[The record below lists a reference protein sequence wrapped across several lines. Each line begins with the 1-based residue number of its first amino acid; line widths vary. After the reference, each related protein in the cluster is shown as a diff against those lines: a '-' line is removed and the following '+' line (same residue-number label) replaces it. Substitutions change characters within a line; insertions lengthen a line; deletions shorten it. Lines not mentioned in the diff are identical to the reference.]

1 MKLVLFDDERPGI
14 LKSDGIVDISEV
26 VSSADLDSGQESMQF
41 IINNMS
47 DLRSEISDF
56 CTNAELKPLTD
67 IKLMPPLPRPSKILC
82 MGGNYREFGARDP
95 EPMWGFLKDRDS
107 VIGPDDTVILPEVD
121 ANIFHHEAELVVVFG
136 QSGKS
141 ISKSDAM
148 DYVFGYT
155 CGVDVSA
162 RIYSGARGFSRNT
175 DSLLISE
182 HKSHRTFAPI
192 GRCITTKDEIKA
204 PHNLGVQLRVND
216 ELRVDYNTSDTA
228 HSIEES
234 IEFVSNLEEINPG
247 DVLFLGTNHQG
258 LGAMQNDDLIN
269 IEIERVGGFSF
280 NVSDPLRRRWDR
292 GIDELTAKDIR
303 EGTGGPGAKV
313 RPL

>member
-14 LKSDGIVDISEV
+14 LKNDGIVDISEV
-26 VSSADLDSGQESMQF
+26 ISSTDLDSGQESMQF

-192 GRCITTKDEIKA
+192 GPCITTKDEIKA

-269 IEIERVGGFSF
+269 IEIERVGEFSF
-280 NVSDPLRRRWDR
+280 NVFDPLRRRWDR

>member
-26 VSSADLDSGQESMQF
+26 ISSADLDSGQESMQF

-192 GRCITTKDEIKA
+192 GPCITTKDEIKA

-269 IEIERVGGFSF
+269 IEIERVGEFSF
-280 NVSDPLRRRWDR
+280 NVFDPLRRRWDR

>member
-192 GRCITTKDEIKA
+192 GPCITTKDEIKA

-269 IEIERVGGFSF
+269 IEIERVGEFSF
-280 NVSDPLRRRWDR
+280 NVFDPLRRRWDR

>member
-26 VSSADLDSGQESMQF
+26 ISSADLDSGQESMQF

-95 EPMWGFLKDRDS
+95 EPMWGFLKDIDS

-141 ISKSDAM
+141 INKSDAM

-192 GRCITTKDEIKA
+192 GPCITTKDEIKA

>member
-26 VSSADLDSGQESMQF
+26 ISSADLDSGQESMQF

-192 GRCITTKDEIKA
+192 GPCITTKDEIKA
-204 PHNLGVQLRVND
+204 PHNLGIQLRVND

-258 LGAMQNDDLIN
+258 LGAMQNDDLII
-269 IEIERVGGFSF
+269 IEIERVGEFSF

>member
-14 LKSDGIVDISEV
+14 LKNDGIVDISEV
-26 VSSADLDSGQESMQF
+26 ISSTDLDSGQESMQF

-47 DLRSEISDF
+47 DLHSEISDF

-141 ISKSDAM
+141 INKSDAM

-192 GRCITTKDEIKA
+192 GPCITTKDEIKA

-258 LGAMQNDDLIN
+258 LGAMQNDDLII
-269 IEIERVGGFSF
+269 IEIERVGEFSF
-280 NVSDPLRRRWDR
+280 NVFDPLRRRWDR

>member
-26 VSSADLDSGQESMQF
+26 ISSADLDSGQESMQF

-141 ISKSDAM
+141 INKSDAM

-155 CGVDVSA
+155 CGVDVSG

-192 GRCITTKDEIKA
+192 GPCITTKDEIKA

-269 IEIERVGGFSF
+269 IEIERVGEFSF
-280 NVSDPLRRRWDR
+280 NVFDPLRRRWDR

>member
-192 GRCITTKDEIKA
+192 GPCITTKDEIKA

-269 IEIERVGGFSF
+269 IEIERVGEFSF

>member
-14 LKSDGIVDISEV
+14 LKSDGIVDISEAI
-26 VSSADLDSGQESMQF
+26 SSAGLDSGQESMQF

-47 DLRSEISDF
+47 ELRSEISDF
-56 CTNAELKPLTD
+56 CTNAELKPLAD

-107 VIGPDDTVILPEVD
+107 VIGPGDTVILPEVD

-192 GRCITTKDEIKA
+192 GPCITTKDEIKA
-204 PHNLGVQLRVND
+204 PHNLGIQLRVND

>member
-192 GRCITTKDEIKA
+192 GPCITTKDEIKA

-258 LGAMQNDDLIN
+258 LGAMQNDDLII
-269 IEIERVGGFSF
+269 IEIERVGEFSF

>member
-1 MKLVLFDDERPGI
+1 P
-14 LKSDGIVDISEV
+14 
-26 VSSADLDSGQESMQF
+26 
-41 IINNMS
+41 
-47 DLRSEISDF
+47 
-56 CTNAELKPLTD
+56 
-67 IKLMPPLPRPSKILC
+67 
-82 MGGNYREFGARDP
+82 
-95 EPMWGFLKDRDS
+95 
-107 VIGPDDTVILPEVD
+107 
-121 ANIFHHEAELVVVFG
+121 
-136 QSGKS
+136 
-141 ISKSDAM
+141 
-148 DYVFGYT
+148 
-155 CGVDVSA
+155 
-162 RIYSGARGFSRNT
+162 
-175 DSLLISE
+175 
-182 HKSHRTFAPI
+182 
-192 GRCITTKDEIKA
+192 CITTKDEIKA
-204 PHNLGVQLRVND
+204 PHNLGIQLRVND

>member
-26 VSSADLDSGQESMQF
+26 ISSADLDSGQESMQF

-107 VIGPDDTVILPEVD
+107 VIGPDGTVILPEVD

-192 GRCITTKDEIKA
+192 GPCITTKDEIKA

-269 IEIERVGGFSF
+269 IEIERVGEFSF
-280 NVSDPLRRRWDR
+280 NVFDPLRRRWDR

>member
-14 LKSDGIVDISEV
+14 LRDGEIVDISEV
-26 VSSADLDSGQESMQF
+26 ISSAGLDSGQESMQF

-47 DLRSEISDF
+47 DLSSEISSF
-56 CTNAELKPLTD
+56 CTNAKPRSFSD
-67 IKLMPPLPRPSKILC
+67 IKLMSPLPRPSKILC
-82 MGGNYREFGARDP
+82 MGGNYREFGARDA

-107 VIGPDDTVILPEVD
+107 VIGPGGTVILPEVD

-141 ISKSDAM
+141 IKQSDAM

-162 RIYSGARGFSRNT
+162 RIYSGSRVFSRNT
-175 DSLLISE
+175 DSLPIAE

-192 GRCITTKDEIKA
+192 GPCITTKDEIEA
-204 PHNLGVQLRVND
+204 PHNLGVQLRVKN
-216 ELRVDYNTSDTA
+216 ELRVNYNTSDMA

-247 DVLFLGTNHQG
+247 DLLFLGTNHQG
-258 LGAMQNDDLIN
+258 LGAMQNDDTVDM
-269 IEIERVGGFSF
+269 EIERVGGFSF
-280 NVSDPLRRRWDR
+280 NVSDPLRRRWAR
-292 GIDELTAKDIR
+292 GIDELTARDIR

>member
-1 MKLVLFDDERPGI
+1 MKLVLFDDGRPGI
-14 LKSDGIVDISEV
+14 LRHDGIVDVSEV
-26 VSSADLDSGQESMQF
+26 VRSAEIGSGQESMQF
-41 IINNMS
+41 IITNMS
-47 DLRSEISDF
+47 DLCSELSYLGV
-56 CTNAELKPLTD
+56 NGEAKSLHNVEL
-67 IKLMPPLPRPSKILC
+67 MSPLPRPSKILC
-82 MGGNYREFGARDP
+82 MGGNYREFGARDA

-107 VIGPDDTVILPEVD
+107 VIGPGGTVILPEVD

-141 ISKSDAM
+141 IKQSDAM

-162 RIYSGARGFSRNT
+162 RIYSEPRVFSRST
-175 DSLLISE
+175 DSLPIAE

-192 GRCITTKDEIKA
+192 GPCITTKDEIEA
-204 PHNLGVQLRVND
+204 PHNLGVQLRVKN
-216 ELRVDYNTSDTA
+216 ELRVDYNTSDMA

-247 DVLFLGTNHQG
+247 DLLFLGTNHQG
-258 LGAMQNDDLIN
+258 LGAMQNDDTVDM
-269 IEIERVGGFSF
+269 EIERVGGFSF
-280 NVSDPLRRRWDR
+280 NVSDPLRRRWAR
-292 GIDELTAKDIR
+292 GIDELTARDIR